1 MENFSWEK
9 SFIEIFEIFRP
20 FVKTLNPE
28 KYFLCKRQKLM
39 QPIQMQLSKKLMVL
53 SQVFTAFLRFTFNFK
68 HFKKEDGSHSL
79 CLSEIIDCEI
89 RAYVTVSKVMF
100 Q

>member
-1 MENFSWEK
+1 
-9 SFIEIFEIFRP
+9 
-20 FVKTLNPE
+20 
-28 KYFLCKRQKLM
+28 
-39 QPIQMQLSKKLMVL
+39 MVL